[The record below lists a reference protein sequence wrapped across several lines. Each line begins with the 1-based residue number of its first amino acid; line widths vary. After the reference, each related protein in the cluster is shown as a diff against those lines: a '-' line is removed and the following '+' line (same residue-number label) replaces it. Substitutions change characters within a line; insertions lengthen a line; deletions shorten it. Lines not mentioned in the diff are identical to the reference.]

1 MLRGSG
7 NSRLGKCRIL
17 ARFDNFLRTPVCHRL
32 AQNISYFSESV
43 QTCASRVWIMEVAV
57 IKNQSPLA
65 VEETI
70 KKLLKNDVIYTAV
83 PVSLVNQ
90 TIDNM
95 TIPLFWG
102 AYRLEIIS
110 ALLQTSNNAFNG
122 LVASYI
128 GPYTFQEAVYLA
140 EITAMVFWLACLL
153 TFPPTVQ
160 LVSAKGK
167 LCMLPHLKLV
177 ATPLFYLIQHF

>member
-1 MLRGSG
+1 
-7 NSRLGKCRIL
+7 
-17 ARFDNFLRTPVCHRL
+17 
-32 AQNISYFSESV
+32 
-43 QTCASRVWIMEVAV
+43 MEVAV

-70 KKLLKNDVIYTAV
+70 KKLLQNDVIYTAV

-140 EITAMVFWLACLL
+140 EITAMVFGWPA
-153 TFPPTVQ
+153 
-160 LVSAKGK
+160 
-167 LCMLPHLKLV
+167 
-177 ATPLFYLIQHF
+177 Y